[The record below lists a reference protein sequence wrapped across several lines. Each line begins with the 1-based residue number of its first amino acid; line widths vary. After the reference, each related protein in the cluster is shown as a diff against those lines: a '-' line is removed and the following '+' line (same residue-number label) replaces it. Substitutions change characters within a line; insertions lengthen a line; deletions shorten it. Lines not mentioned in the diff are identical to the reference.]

1 MSFGDQSKA
10 SGAAILQVLAR
21 RDVLAGLM
29 FVGVAL
35 FGLWLSRDYPIGTA
49 LRMGTGYV
57 PRLLC
62 WILLGLGVV
71 ELVQGLRAALASEA
85 SGQRG
90 DSIVRAHSASEDARE
105 RADDTRHEPG
115 SSARD
120 ALASEA
126 SGQRGD
132 SIVRAPDTRHEPGSS
147 ARDAQGAQ
155 LVSSGQVWG
164 WRPVVFVTASLVIFG
179 LSIERLGLV
188 LSILLL
194 VGVGAVAAR
203 GLRLVETLA
212 AALVLIA
219 LSWGIFILGLGLTIP
234 VWPEW

>member
-1 MSFGDQSKA
+1 MTGAVGGTVMSFGEQSKA
-10 SGAAILQVLAR
+10 SGAAVLQIFAR

-62 WILLGLGVV
+62 WILLGLGAIV
-71 ELVQGLRAALASEA
+71 LVQGLRE
-85 SGQRG
+85 
-90 DSIVRAHSASEDARE
+90 
-105 RADDTRHEPG
+105 
-115 SSARD
+115 
-120 ALASEA
+120 
-126 SGQRGD
+126 
-132 SIVRAPDTRHEPGSS
+132 
-147 ARDAQGAQ
+147 AQGAR
-155 LVSSGQVWG
+155 LTSSGGASG